1 MIFHRSNFAR
11 KLTLQTRSLHLG
23 NFLKVDRHNDLVSFD
38 LDTGTLLL
46 STEVRTSREDKPA
59 LGFQHIGDQY
69 FLSQIETEEHVF
81 TIPVTAKAAPV
92 VAMKDQNTPSTGS
105 NSGSN

>member
-1 MIFHRSNFAR
+1 LWSREKHFQPGTYRVNRA
-11 KLTLQTRSLHLG
+11 
-23 NFLKVDRHNDLVSFD
+23 NDRDLNELVITNVENR
-38 LDTGTLLL
+38 TGALLL
-46 STEVRTSREDKPA
+46 STEVRATREDKPA
-59 LGFQHIGDQY
+59 LRFQHIGDQY

-92 VAMKDQNTPSTGS
+92 VAMMDQNTPSTGS